1 MFGINTKIAQ
11 QQRERQIEQS
21 QFDGIKEAAEQIQ
34 AQHDPIAERI
44 AISAIASMRIAAMSI
59 VLSTALIVTEG
70 QGDIDPEDEML
81 PSEVLDN
88 LTLEQVQEDDE
99 DDDTEIDPM
108 VKSVLSAHV
117 ADAFSSLGVGDDVIN
132 DLFASD
138 TDVAD
143 TAIESACQTVV
154 ENLPEDGDPLDEFV
168 MAFAFGYDAE
178 ALVAGGSDEDTEEGY
193 DGAMFDK
200 TDGRTKRT
208 VIKGYQR
215 KGEKVSHLGGRGVE
229 AKLGSTV
236 VKHTRDGRSIKY
248 KGVKAMRHGKV
259 VVINKRISGK
269 IRLSAKQKAAL
280 KKARRKAHN
289 GLASMSRMKS
299 IRHGISQ
306 LYHKTMSAKGLNFMA
321 AISGQK
327 VDAKIGA
334 KIVKDFRKARN
345 NDKAMNGLMRQ
356 RQRIIGS

>member
-193 DGAMFDK
+193 DGAMFDSNKKKLQAGKK
-200 TDGRTKRT
+200 T
-208 VIKGYQR
+208 IKKIGGHTITY
-215 KGEKVSHLGGRGVE
+215 EAVKV
-229 AKLGSTV
+229 
-236 VKHTRDGRSIKY
+236 
-248 KGVKAMRHGKV
+248 MRHGKLD
-259 VVINKRISGK
+259 VINKRISGHIK
-269 IRLSAKQKAAL
+269 LTGKQKSALRKARKKAHSGFARLS
-280 KKARRKAHN
+280 RV
-289 GLASMSRMKS
+289 KS
-299 IRHGISQ
+299 IGRGINQ
-306 LYHKTMSAKGLNFMA
+306 IYKNHLDGKGLNFLA
-321 AISGQK
+321 AISGKKAESKGNAQHLA
-327 VDAKIGA
+327 DMQKIGRMRNKTKKA
-334 KIVKDFRKARN
+334 NALTGVEKQQRRYLDF
-345 NDKAMNGLMRQ
+345 
-356 RQRIIGS
+356 

>member
-21 QFDGIKEAAEQIQ
+21 QFDGIKEASEQIQ

-154 ENLPEDGDPLDEFV
+154 ENLPQDGDPLDEFV

-193 DGAMFDK
+193 DGAMFDAGNK
-200 TDGRTKRT
+200 KPLR
-208 VIKGYQR
+208 
-215 KGEKVSHLGGRGVE
+215 
-229 AKLGSTV
+229 AGST
-236 VKHTRDGRSIKY
+236 TIKKTKFGNLRY
-248 KGVKAMRHGKV
+248 QGVRVMRHGKIV
-259 VVINKRISGK
+259 VVNKRIGGHV
-269 IRLSAKQKAAL
+269 RLSAKQKAAL

-327 VDAKIGA
+327 VEQKVGN
-334 KIVKDFRKARN
+334 KIVKDFRRARN
-345 NDKAMNGLMRQ
+345 NDKAMAGLIRQ
-356 RQRIIGS
+356 RQRTVGS

>member
-34 AQHDPIAERI
+34 AQHDPIAERV
-44 AISAIASMRIAAMSI
+44 AISQIASMRIAAMSI

-99 DDDTEIDPM
+99 DEDDEIDPM

-154 ENLPEDGDPLDEFV
+154 ENLPQDGDPLDEFV

-178 ALVAGGSDEDTEEGY
+178 ALVAGGADEDTEEGY
-193 DGAMFDK
+193 DGAMFDAGNKKPLRAGATTVKK
-200 TDGRTKRT
+200 TKFGNLR
-208 VIKGYQR
+208 YQ
-215 KGEKVSHLGGRGVE
+215 GVR
-229 AKLGSTV
+229 V
-236 VKHTRDGRSIKY
+236 
-248 KGVKAMRHGKV
+248 MRHGKV
-259 VVINKRISGK
+259 VVVNKRIGGHV
-269 IRLSAKQKAAL
+269 RLSAKQKAAL

-289 GLASMSRMKS
+289 GLASMSRIKS

-306 LYHKTMSAKGLNFMA
+306 LYSKTMSAKGLNFMA

-327 VDAKIGA
+327 VEQKVGN
-334 KIVKDFRKARN
+334 KIVKDFRRARN
-345 NDKAMNGLMRQ
+345 NDKAMTGLIRQ
-356 RQRIIGS
+356 RQRTIGS

>member
-34 AQHDPIAERI
+34 AQHDPIAERV
-44 AISAIASMRIAAMSI
+44 AISAIADMRVAAMSI
-59 VLSTALIVTEG
+59 VLNTALIVTEG

-88 LTLEQVQEDDE
+88 LMLEQVQEDDE

-154 ENLPEDGDPLDEFV
+154 ENLPQDGDPLDEFV

-178 ALVAGGSDEDTEEGY
+178 ALVADGSDEYTEEGY
-193 DGAMFDK
+193 DSAMFDAGGNSKKPLRAGATTVKK
-200 TDGRTKRT
+200 TKFGT
-208 VIKGYQR
+208 VR
-215 KGEKVSHLGGRGVE
+215 
-229 AKLGSTV
+229 
-236 VKHTRDGRSIKY
+236 Y

-259 VVINKRISGK
+259 VVINKRISGHV
-269 IRLSAKQKAAL
+269 RLSAKQKAAL
-280 KKARRKAHN
+280 KKARRKSHN
-289 GLASMSRMKS
+289 GLASMSRMNS
-299 IRHGISQ
+299 IRRGIPQ
-306 LYHKTMSAKGLNFMA
+306 LYSKTMSAKGLNFMA

-327 VDAKIGA
+327 AEAKVGA
-334 KIVKDFRKARN
+334 KITKDFRKARGN
-345 NDKAMNGLMRQ
+345 EAATNGLIRQ
-356 RQRIIGS
+356 RQRVLGS

>member
-88 LTLEQVQEDDE
+88 LMLEQIQEDDE

-154 ENLPEDGDPLDEFV
+154 ENLPQDGDPLDEFV

-193 DGAMFDK
+193 DGAMFDAGGKNNSLSVGKMTAKK
-200 TDGRTKRT
+200 TKYGT
-208 VIKGYQR
+208 
-215 KGEKVSHLGGRGVE
+215 
-229 AKLGSTV
+229 
-236 VKHTRDGRSIKY
+236 IKY
-248 KGVKAMRHGKV
+248 KAIRVMRHGKP
-259 VVINKRISGK
+259 VVINKRISGHIK
-269 IRLSAKQKAAL
+269 LSGKQKSAL
-280 KKARRKAHN
+280 
-289 GLASMSRMKS
+289 
-299 IRHGISQ
+299 
-306 LYHKTMSAKGLNFMA
+306 
-321 AISGQK
+321 
-327 VDAKIGA
+327 
-334 KIVKDFRKARN
+334 RKARKKAHTAHAMLGRTISVSRGIN
-345 NDKAMNGLMRQ
+345 IIYQKHLGEKALNFLSAVSGGKATLKANMKGVKEMRRATKKGDSAVAEWQQRHQRFNDRYK
-356 RQRIIGS
+356 S

>member
-154 ENLPEDGDPLDEFV
+154 ENLPQDGDPLDEFV

-178 ALVAGGSDEDTEEGY
+178 ALVAGGSDEYTEEGY
-193 DGAMFDK
+193 DSAMFDAGNK
-200 TDGRTKRT
+200 KPLR
-208 VIKGYQR
+208 
-215 KGEKVSHLGGRGVE
+215 
-229 AKLGSTV
+229 AGSTTM
-236 VKHTRDGRSIKY
+236 KKTKFGNLRY
-248 KGVKAMRHGKV
+248 QGVRVMRHGKKV
-259 VVINKRISGK
+259 VVNKRIGGHV
-269 IRLSAKQKAAL
+269 RLSAKQKAAL

-289 GLASMSRMKS
+289 GLASMSRVKS

-356 RQRIIGS
+356 SQRIIGS

>member
-154 ENLPEDGDPLDEFV
+154 ENLPQDGDPLDEFV

-178 ALVAGGSDEDTEEGY
+178 ALVAGGSDKYTEEGY
-193 DGAMFDK
+193 DSAMFDAGNKKPLRAGATTVKK
-200 TDGRTKRT
+200 TKFGT
-208 VIKGYQR
+208 VR
-215 KGEKVSHLGGRGVE
+215 
-229 AKLGSTV
+229 
-236 VKHTRDGRSIKY
+236 Y

-259 VVINKRISGK
+259 VVINKRISGHV
-269 IRLSAKQKAAL
+269 RLSAKQKAAL

-306 LYHKTMSAKGLNFMA
+306 LYSKTMSAKGLNFMA

-334 KIVKDFRKARN
+334 KITKDFRKARG
-345 NDKAMNGLMRQ
+345 NDKAMAGLIRQ
-356 RQRIIGS
+356 RQRTIGS

>member
-34 AQHDPIAERI
+34 AQHDPIAERV
-44 AISAIASMRIAAMSI
+44 AISAIADMRVAAMSI
-59 VLSTALIVTEG
+59 VLNTALIVTEG

-154 ENLPEDGDPLDEFV
+154 ENLPQDGDPLDEFV

-178 ALVAGGSDEDTEEGY
+178 ALVAGGSDEYTEEGY
-193 DGAMFDK
+193 DSAMFDAGGNSKKPLRAGATTMKK
-200 TDGRTKRT
+200 TKFGNLR
-208 VIKGYQR
+208 YQ
-215 KGEKVSHLGGRGVE
+215 GVR
-229 AKLGSTV
+229 V
-236 VKHTRDGRSIKY
+236 
-248 KGVKAMRHGKV
+248 MRHGKV
-259 VVINKRISGK
+259 VVVNKRIGGHV
-269 IRLSAKQKAAL
+269 RLSAKQKAAL

-289 GLASMSRMKS
+289 GLASMSRMTS
-299 IRHGISQ
+299 IRRGISQ
-306 LYHKTMSAKGLNFMA
+306 LYSKTMSAKGLNFMA

-327 VDAKIGA
+327 AEAKVGA
-334 KIVKDFRKARN
+334 KITKDFRRARN
-345 NDKAMNGLMRQ
+345 NDKAMTGLIRQ
-356 RQRIIGS
+356 RQRVLGS

>member
-34 AQHDPIAERI
+34 AQHDPIAERV
-44 AISAIASMRIAAMSI
+44 AISAIADMRVAAMSI
-59 VLSTALIVTEG
+59 VLNTALIVTEG

-88 LTLEQVQEDDE
+88 LMLEQVQEDDE

-154 ENLPEDGDPLDEFV
+154 ENLPQDGDPLDEFV

-178 ALVAGGSDEDTEEGY
+178 ALVADGSDEYTEEGY
-193 DGAMFDK
+193 DSAMFDAGGNSKKPLRAGATTVKK
-200 TDGRTKRT
+200 TKFGT
-208 VIKGYQR
+208 VR
-215 KGEKVSHLGGRGVE
+215 
-229 AKLGSTV
+229 
-236 VKHTRDGRSIKY
+236 Y

-259 VVINKRISGK
+259 VVINKRISGHV
-269 IRLSAKQKAAL
+269 RLSAKQKAAL

-289 GLASMSRMKS
+289 GLASMSRMTS
-299 IRHGISQ
+299 IRRGISQ
-306 LYHKTMSAKGLNFMA
+306 LYSKTMSAKGLNFMA

-327 VDAKIGA
+327 AEAKVGA
-334 KIVKDFRKARN
+334 KITKDFRKARGN
-345 NDKAMNGLMRQ
+345 EAATNGLIRQ
-356 RQRIIGS
+356 RQRVLGS